1 MAGRVRG
8 GSSFDAASTLA
19 CSPLTPHRSRF
30 LFALSASG
38 LLEREALACSPT
50 RGERGD
56 CCSVAT
62 KHAYPLPRRLCA
74 RAVHFLCPQAMR
86 GMARR
91 KAQILMA
98 RVFGKTRRRLSARHM
113 RISKL
118 AERACYLR
126 RFIGAGPCFPVRT
139 SRSSRPA
146 AGSATKSRSNRP
158 EADSATP
165 KSSASS

>member
-1 MAGRVRG
+1 MPNPFCPGKARSCLRVRHCRAPG
-8 GSSFDAASTLA
+8 TGFAGPRHKLDDPGNPCAA
-19 CSPLTPHRSRF
+19 
-30 LFALSASG
+30 
-38 LLEREALACSPT
+38 EQ
-50 RGERGD
+50 D
-56 CCSVAT
+56 
-62 KHAYPLPRRLCA
+62 
-74 RAVHFLCPQAMR
+74 M
-86 GMARR
+86 MARCSWMPGTR
-91 KAQILMA
+91 PGMTNHHRGA
-98 RVFGKTRRRLSARHM
+98 RCVRALLPFPPSHEGDGAPEGANPNGTCPRLRTRRRLSARHM